1 MSRKSR
7 DQRPYARPVSRIEL
21 PQINVKMRM
30 VLLVLFLTIA
40 AVAFAI
46 GVKDLVTT
54 EPGWQEVTVSSK
66 NLNCSDS
73 FQLMYDF
80 TEDGG
85 NATANY
91 RSINSIYTEATEE
104 LFQLFSASV
113 SEDGLYNVAYLNAH
127 IGETVV
133 VEPELYE
140 ALSLIDRYDCRF
152 VFQAPVMAE
161 YDRLFQCEGDG
172 EAALYDPMTNEET
185 SEWVKTLSGYIS
197 DPSHVSLELL
207 GENQVRLVC
216 SDEYREF
223 CQEYE
228 IETILDFGWMT
239 NAFLADAIANRLTEK
254 GFTNG
259 YLVSLD
265 GFTRNLDTRGTK
277 YALTLYDAQG
287 TDVYMPGEITYGG
300 PMSMV
305 VYRNFPLTEG
315 DRWSYY
321 TFSDGRIVS
330 SYVDTADGVNKTAAS
345 SMTCYSS
352 TLSCGEILLQ
362 TADIY
367 VAEYLD
373 MDEIATLKQQTIYT
387 VWSDGKRLCYNDDQ
401 LNIQYLPESGSGYSL
416 EYVK

>member
-21 PQINVKMRM
+21 PQINVKTRA
-30 VLLVLFLTIA
+30 VLLVFFLTIA
-40 AVAFAI
+40 AVAFAV
-46 GVKDLVTT
+46 GVKNLVTT

-80 TEDGG
+80 TDDGG

-104 LFQLFSASV
+104 LFQLFSADV
-113 SEDGLYNVAYLNAH
+113 AEDGLYNVAYLNSH
-127 IGETVV
+127 IGETVA
-133 VEPELYE
+133 VEEELYQV
-140 ALSLIDRYDCRF
+140 LSLIAQYDCRF
-152 VFQAPVMAE
+152 VFLAPVMAE

-172 EAALYDPMTNEET
+172 EAVAYDPATDEET
-185 SEWVKTLSGYIS
+185 AEWVKTLSEYAA
-197 DPSHVSLELL
+197 DPSHVSLEILE
-207 GENQVRLVC
+207 GNQVRLVC
-216 SDEYREF
+216 SDAYLDF

-228 IETILDFGWMT
+228 IETVLDFGWMT
-239 NAFLADAIANRLTEK
+239 NAFLADAIAERLTEH
-254 GFTNG
+254 GFTDG
-259 YLVSLD
+259 YLVSTD

-277 YALTLYDAQG
+277 YSLTLYDAQG
-287 TDVYMPGEITYGG
+287 TDVYMPAEVTYEGG
-300 PMSMV
+300 MSMV
-305 VYRNFPLTEG
+305 VYRNFPLTEA

-330 SYVDTADGVNKTAAS
+330 SYVDPADGVEKTAAS

-352 TLSCGEILLQ
+352 SLSCGEIVLR

-367 VAEYLD
+367 VAQTLNE
-373 MDEIATLKQQTIYT
+373 DEIMSLTQENLFT
-387 VWSDGKRLCYNDDQ
+387 VWSDGKQICYNDPQ

-416 EYVK
+416 EYMQ